1 MFSSIVRY
9 VPPIPH
15 PYPQP
20 NQPER
25 QQAAQFG
32 AALGGG
38 HLVGRERVGATNGT
52 GIEHH
57 DPSVQECA
65 GIRDLGTG
73 HPAARRK
80 G

>member
-1 MFSSIVRY
+1 M
-9 VPPIPH
+9 
-15 PYPQP
+15 PQSH
-20 NQPER
+20 QPEC

-38 HLVGRERVGATNGT
+38 HLVGWERIGATGGT

-57 DPSVQECA
+57 DPSVPHCA
-65 GIRDLGTG
+65 ATCDLGTG
-73 HPAARRK
+73 QPACDSHGWNRFNPSSQA